1 MRVNGTKKLTVRD
14 MAEVGLFT
22 AVLVICS
29 WISIP
34 ATVPFTLQTLAIFL
48 AVGLLGTRKAVAA
61 VIVYILLGAAG
72 VPVFS
77 GFRGGIGSIL
87 GPTGGYLIGFILAVM
102 IAGAGIKRF
111 GKSFPVMAASMAT
124 GLIVCY
130 AFGTLWFAFV
140 YTGAANAPGIGSILS
155 MCVLPYIVPDA
166 IKICVAVIMS
176 RRIHPLIRRNSV

>member
-1 MRVNGTKKLTVRD
+1 MRTLRDKGTKKLTVRD

-34 ATVPFTLQTLAIFL
+34 STVPFTLQTLAIFL
-48 AVGLLGTRKAVAA
+48 SAGLLGTRKSVAA

-77 GFRGGIGSIL
+77 GFRAGIGTIL
-87 GPTGGYLIGFILAVM
+87 GPTGGYMIGFIPAVI
-102 IAGAGIKRF
+102 IAGAGISRF
-111 GKSFPVMAASMAT
+111 GRSFPVMAASMSA

-140 YTGAANAPGIGSILS
+140 YTGAANVTGIGSILS
-155 MCVLPYIVPDA
+155 MCVVPYIVPDA
-166 IKICVAVIMS
+166 VKIILAAILS
-176 RRIHPLIRRNSV
+176 RRIYPLIRR